1 MIYALMYLINDNMK
15 CRSYHGKNWNQFSSL
30 CYNKICI
37 SGWYW
42 IFYAFNLRLEFTI
55 LILGC
60 FPFTLASIH
69 RGVLQEEFG
78 SLRKPQ
84 HGLRVHPDQARGGAA
99 EVRDHIAHTV
109 WETKGHIA
117 HTIWEKKGFL
127 SSPDHWY
134 QKVLRLTWSLKKTL
148 LLRPTWSKTRNKRFF
163 SSSDQWNENLFNS
176 PDLWNK
182 GHLKLT

>member
-1 MIYALMYLINDNMK
+1 MITWNADLIK
-15 CRSYHGKNWNQFSSL
+15 HGKNWNQFSSL

-84 HGLRVHPDQARGGAA
+84 HGLRVHHDQARGGAA

-109 WETKGHIA
+109 WETNIHIA
-117 HTIWEKKGFL
+117 HTVWDISHHPRNKGSHSSHYLRNKGTHSSHHLRNKGSHSSHRLRNKGFL
-127 SSPDHWY
+127 
-134 QKVLRLTWSLKKTL
+134 KLTWSLIPK
-148 LLRPTWSKTRNKRFF
+148 
-163 SSSDQWNENLFNS
+163 S
-176 PDLWNK
+176 P
-182 GHLKLT
+182 

>member
-1 MIYALMYLINDNMK
+1 MITWNADLIM
-15 CRSYHGKNWNQFSSL
+15 HGKNWNQFSSL

-99 EVRDHIAHTV
+99 EVRDHKAHSSHHPRN
-109 WETKGHIA
+109 KGSHSS
-117 HTIWEKKGFL
+117 HRLRNKGFL
-127 SSPDHWY
+127 
-134 QKVLRLTWSLKKTL
+134 KLTWSLIPK
-148 LLRPTWSKTRNKRFF
+148 
-163 SSSDQWNENLFNS
+163 S
-176 PDLWNK
+176 P
-182 GHLKLT
+182 